1 MRERKSAFQG
11 TPNTHTQQATPMN
24 LLGLGLQGRGTA
36 GWAEISTLTL
46 YSWCFTDLLKGQQ
59 RWDSVSGF
67 SYSQGGSEGHD
78 CEVAWESPSQGQG
91 HGLDHGEPLQT
102 TSPSSTEKAGG
113 GDRTSAPR
121 SKALRPLASQSPPRQ
136 TARTRPR
143 RLGDGARRGSLGPPS
158 QVTADRP
165 RPQKGRVVGRPSPGT
180 ATATS
185 PRLRRAHF
193 PAREPPTS
201 LAFVLTWRRPRRA
214 APSPD
219 VAGPQ

>member
-113 GDRTSAPR
+113 GEPNQ
-121 SKALRPLASQSPPRQ
+121 RPQIQSPQTSGLPESAKADGKNPSQKAGGWGEERIPRASV
-136 TARTRPR
+136 TGHR
-143 RLGDGARRGSLGPPS
+143 GPPS
-158 QVTADRP
+158 PPKRKGSRAPLAWDRHRHLPPTPPGTFP
-165 RPQKGRVVGRPSPGT
+165 RPGT
-180 ATATS
+180 S
-185 PRLRRAHF
+185 Y
-193 PAREPPTS
+193 
-201 LAFVLTWRRPRRA
+201 
-214 APSPD
+214 
-219 VAGPQ
+219 

>member
-1 MRERKSAFQG
+1 
-11 TPNTHTQQATPMN
+11 MN

-113 GDRTSAPR
+113 GTEPAPPDPKP
-121 SKALRPLASQSPPRQ
+121 SDLWPPRVRQ
-136 TARTRPR
+136 GR
-143 RLGDGARRGSLGPPS
+143 RQEPVPEGWGMGRGEDPS
-158 QVTADRP
+158 GLRH
-165 RPQKGRVVGRPSPGT
+165 R
-180 ATATS
+180 S
-185 PRLRRAHF
+185 PRTA
-193 PAREPPTS
+193 
-201 LAFVLTWRRPRRA
+201 LAPKKE
-214 APSPD
+214 
-219 VAGPQ
+219 G